1 MSHPNPSFAKFDI
14 SRDEIANV
22 VEKFYVAV
30 RNDATLGP
38 IFAHS
43 IATLDWPAHE
53 AKITRF
59 WANAIL
65 NERDYNGNP
74 MQVHKVQG
82 HVAPEHFKIWLDL
95 FETTLNNTLPAQ
107 PALQFNMLARRIGA
121 SLKMGL
127 EGTRAQMRGVP
138 NLR

>member
-1 MSHPNPSFAKFDI
+1 MSHPDPRLPKFEI
-14 SRDEIANV
+14 TRKEIAQV
-22 VEKFYVAV
+22 VKKFYVAV
-30 RNDATLGP
+30 RNDPTLGP
-38 IFAHS
+38 VFAHS
-43 IATLDWPAHE
+43 INTSDWPEHE

-65 NERDYNGNP
+65 NERNYNGNP

-82 HVAPEHFKIWLDL
+82 HIEPAHFEIWLNL
-95 FETTLNNTLPAQ
+95 FETTLRNTIPAQ
-107 PALQFNMLARRIGA
+107 SAAQFNHLARRIGA

-127 EGTRAQMRGVP
+127 EGTRAQMRGIP